1 MRLLEEKSK
10 LNLPREIETEM
21 TEEIEEDLEVIV
33 EEETL
38 IEADVILEI
47 DPKDASTAKRK
58 VISHVIAPNVKVF

>member
-1 MRLLEEKSK
+1 
-10 LNLPREIETEM
+10 M